1 MYANYFGLTQDPFS
15 IAPDPRYLFMSERH
29 REALAH
35 LLFGIAGS
43 NGVASGTGGGF
54 VLLTGDIG
62 TGKTTICRCLL
73 EQIPKDCRIA
83 YIFNPKLTVNEL
95 LQSICDEF
103 HVSLVEAASRPPS
116 VKDYIDA
123 LNAFL
128 LESHAAG
135 RSSVLIIDEAQ
146 NLEPEVLEQLRLL
159 TNLETRERK
168 LLQIVLI
175 GQPELRQMLG
185 RPELEQLAQ
194 RVIARFHLDALNE
207 LESTQYI
214 EHRLVVSGLTGPT
227 PFDRS
232 ALQRIHHLARG
243 VPRRINL
250 LCGRAL
256 LGAWANGLHRVDR
269 GVVDKAAGEVFGA
282 DYARQQDAGRRLKT
296 YLLAAVLL
304 MTSVATAAFLLWS
317 GAPARPVAATVPL
330 TPPIA
335 AAAAD
340 RTAQAALPAQAAAVP
355 QPTASAANP
364 QPVAAAPQT
373 AASNPAAALSPLPT
387 AQDAQS
393 LLPDLTQ
400 DSETAWRDLASLWK
414 LPTMPGSI
422 CQAAPS
428 QRLQCYRSNNMSLS
442 QIRHLGL
449 PGLLT
454 LQAPGTAPVY
464 AVLAGLNEQTATLQ
478 TAKGLQRIR
487 LISLGRLWHGE
498 FATFWRAPLGYKPE
512 LRDGASG
519 PAIELLT
526 QQLDLLDGAPGRAA
540 SAPAPTLNPAL
551 RARVRAFQVALGMLP
566 DGQPGPMTFMQ
577 LNSAARKASTLAA
590 PSNAAPLDPQLF
602 SDRP

>member
-15 IAPDPRYLFMSERH
+15 IAPDPRYLFMSDRH

-43 NGVASGTGGGF
+43 NGVAAGTGGGF

-73 EQIPKDCRIA
+73 EQIPKGCRVA
-83 YIFNPKLTVNEL
+83 YIFNPKLTVSEL

-103 HVSLVEAASRPPS
+103 HVSLADSAARPPS
-116 VKDYIDA
+116 VKDYIDT

-135 RSSVLIIDEAQ
+135 RSNVLIIDEAQ

-175 GQPELRQMLG
+175 GQPELRQMLE

-227 PFDRS
+227 PFNRS

-243 VPRRINL
+243 VPRRLNL

-269 GVVDKAAGEVFGA
+269 GVVDKAALEVFGA
-282 DYARQQDAGRRLKT
+282 DYARKQDAGRRLKT
-296 YLLAAVLL
+296 YLLGGLL
-304 MTSVATAAFLLWS
+304 LLASAATAGFLLWPS
-317 GAPARPVAATVPL
+317 GPAKPLIASTPRPALPQPAAAGAAQTVAVAPAQASIASPQAITTSAQPSASSVAAEPRPL
-330 TPPIA
+330 APAQDVQALLPELTQDADAAWRGLASVWKLPATAEATCA
-335 AAAAD
+335 AAAV
-340 RTAQAALPAQAAAVP
+340 Q
-355 QPTASAANP
+355 
-364 QPVAAAPQT
+364 
-373 AASNPAAALSPLPT
+373 
-387 AQDAQS
+387 
-393 LLPDLTQ
+393 
-400 DSETAWRDLASLWK
+400 K
-414 LPTMPGSI
+414 
-422 CQAAPS
+422 
-428 QRLQCYRSNNMSLS
+428 LQCYRSNNMSLA

-454 LQAPGTAPVY
+454 LQAPGAAPVY
-464 AVLAGLNEQTATLQ
+464 AVLVGLSEQAATLQ
-478 TAKGLQRIR
+478 TANGLQRIR
-487 LISLGRLWHGE
+487 LVSLGRLWHGE
-498 FATFWRAPLGYKPE
+498 FATFWRSPVGYKPE

-519 PAIELLT
+519 PALELLT
-526 QQLDLLDGAPGRAA
+526 QQLDLLDGAPARAA
-540 SAPAPTLNPAL
+540 GAPAAVLNAAL

-577 LNSAARKASTLAA
+577 LSSAARKAS
-590 PSNAAPLDPQLF
+590 APLARGSATSPDPQLF

>member
-43 NGVASGTGGGF
+43 DGVAAGTSGGF

-73 EQIPKDCRIA
+73 EQIPKGCRIA
-83 YIFNPKLTVNEL
+83 YIFNPKLTVSEL

-103 HVSLVEAASRPPS
+103 HIHLTDTASTPPT
-116 VKDYIDA
+116 VKDYIDT

-175 GQPELRQMLG
+175 GQPELRQMLE
-185 RPELEQLAQ
+185 RAELEQLAQ
-194 RVIARFHLDALNE
+194 RVVARFHLDALNE

-232 ALQRIHHLARG
+232 ALQRIHRLARG
-243 VPRRINL
+243 VPRRLNL
-250 LCGRAL
+250 LCGRSL

-269 GVVDKAAGEVFGA
+269 GVVDKAALEVFGA
-282 DYARQQDAGRRLKT
+282 DYARKQDAGRRMKT
-296 YLLAAVLL
+296 YLLGAVLVL
-304 MTSVATAAFLLWS
+304 AGAATAAFLLWPT
-317 GAPARPVAATVPL
+317 GPAKPVATPAARTAPTERAIGGAVPPVTMVSPDSAT
-330 TPPIA
+330 TPPA
-335 AAAAD
+335 
-340 RTAQAALPAQAAAVP
+340 
-355 QPTASAANP
+355 TASNP
-364 QPVAAAPQT
+364 SVAAAPRQL
-373 AASNPAAALSPLPT
+373 AALTPV
-387 AQDAQS
+387 QDAQA
-393 LLPDLTQ
+393 LLPEMTQ
-400 DSETAWRDLASLWK
+400 DVEAAWRELAGVWK
-414 LPTMPGSI
+414 LPATAGAT
-422 CQAAPS
+422 CQAAAT
-428 QRLQCYRSNNMSLS
+428 QKLQCYRSNNLNLPHL
-442 QIRHLGL
+442 RHLGL

-454 LQAPGTAPVY
+454 LQAPGAAPVY
-464 AVLAGLNEQTATLQ
+464 ALLVGLSEQTATLQ

-498 FATFWRAPLGYKPE
+498 FATFWRTPVGYKPE

-519 PAIELLT
+519 PAIELLK
-526 QQLDLLDGAPGRAA
+526 QQLDLLDGVPPRAPN
-540 SAPAPTLNPAL
+540 APPAVLNAAL

-577 LNSAARKASTLAA
+577 LDSAARKATAVTDLAA
-590 PSNAAPLDPQLF
+590 GTPRDPQLF